1 MTETGARGAA
11 GEPLSILMVE
21 DRPEDAELVI
31 AELRRAGFDVS
42 ATRVDNEEDYLA
54 ALDGG
59 HDLILSDHS
68 MPRFDS
74 ARALQLLVKSG
85 SHVPFIIVSGTIGE
99 ELAVECMKRGASDY
113 LLKDHLARLG
123 SAVTNVLA
131 ERRDKRDAQAALDRA
146 WRHSITR
153 LAHAVEYRDP
163 ETGGHIERM
172 SRYCAELARA
182 LGFDADRCEL
192 LQLASP
198 MHDVGKVAI
207 RDEILLKPGPLD
219 HDEREHIERHAEIG
233 HSLLS
238 GSDSELL
245 ETAATIALTHHERWD
260 GTGYPHHLRAR
271 DIPLD
276 GRIAAVADVF
286 DALTTNRPYR
296 VAMAVDAA
304 TQLMAEQR
312 GRHFDPDILDAL
324 LEELDTIQAIG
335 REHAQTRLD
344 LIAPAA

>member
-1 MTETGARGAA
+1 MTATGARGGA
-11 GEPLSILMVE
+11 GEPLRVLMVE
-21 DRPEDAELVI
+21 DRPEDAELVL

-42 ATRVDNEEDYLA
+42 ATRVDTEEDYLA
-54 ALDGG
+54 ALHGG

-68 MPRFDS
+68 MPQFDS
-74 ARALQLLVKSG
+74 TRALQLLANSG

-113 LLKDHLARLG
+113 LLKGHLARLG

-131 ERRDKRDAQAALDRA
+131 ERRNKRDAAAALDKA
-146 WRHSITR
+146 WRQSITR
-153 LAHAVEYRDP
+153 MAHAVEYRDP

-172 SRYCAELARA
+172 SRYCAQVART
-182 LGFDADRCEL
+182 LGLNADRCSL

-207 RDEILLKPGPLD
+207 RDEVLLKPGPLD
-219 HDEREHIERHAEIG
+219 HREREDIERHAEIG
-233 HSLLS
+233 HRLLA

-260 GTGYPHHLRAR
+260 GTGYPHRLRAR
-271 DIPLD
+271 DIPFY

-296 VAMAVDAA
+296 AAMPVEAA
-304 TQLMAEQR
+304 TQLMVEQR
-312 GRHFDPDILDAL
+312 GRQFDPDVLDAL
-324 LEELDTIQAIG
+324 LDDIDTVQAIG
-335 REHAQTRLD
+335 RDYAQTRLD
-344 LIAPAA
+344 LNAPGT